1 MHTLA
6 KALLNA
12 KDVTLSNIPSDNEYP
27 EVWVITHNLAYVSN
41 GNDFLICRAKYK
53 SEPDC
58 TIIIGHYDDWN
69 EIARHIYMLLFNKD
83 TDTIC
88 DNLTDDDIARKVS
101 THIGNDTFFIELIP
115 EAVDID
121 SKKYSILLT
130 NHIDDNEKL
139 EMLGEVIDACIEDYF
154 NNQD

>member
-1 MHTLA
+1 
-6 KALLNA
+6 
-12 KDVTLSNIPSDNEYP
+12 
-27 EVWVITHNLAYVSN
+27 
-41 GNDFLICRAKYK
+41 
-53 SEPDC
+53 
-58 TIIIGHYDDWN
+58 
-69 EIARHIYMLLFNKD
+69 MLLFNKD